1 MLRSPPRGQSLRSKA
16 WDQREGIPTSAL
28 GRANAPR
35 IGDANVTPTIV
46 AGEKRRARVDAGNG
60 IADIGLGGGDR
71 AAQRRGR
78 RIGRFAA
85 PNEGVVAGG
94 DGRAHITSTLLT
106 NAVTAKVQR
115 RRHACAS
122 KELAA
127 NHLSGYDECAS
138 PCAWRAVAKSGIV
151 DA

>member
-16 WDQREGIPTSAL
+16 WDQREGLFTSAL

-35 IGDANVTPTIV
+35 IRDSNIRPAVV
-46 AGEKRRARVDAGNG
+46 AGEKRRARVDTGDG

-78 RIGRFAA
+78 RIGRLAA

-94 DGRAHITSTLLT
+94 NGHAHITSTFAT
-106 NAVTAKVQR
+106 TA
-115 RRHACAS
+115 
-122 KELAA
+122 
-127 NHLSGYDECAS
+127 
-138 PCAWRAVAKSGIV
+138 
-151 DA
+151 